1 MTADFDCDLYGGDC
15 GNSSLGE
22 LCDNNWDPSDGIKVG
37 SDDVEVAIATTT
49 NRGLA

>member
-1 MTADFDCDLYGGDC
+1 MVVLTVAIAVLA
-15 GNSSLGE
+15 NSATTTE
-22 LCDNNWDPSDGIKVG
+22 TPSDGIKVG